1 MDWYKFLPP
10 KDQVR
15 VFSSATPHLSKK
27 QRAQREIA
35 KFESKLK
42 SMKEKIESKKQIV
55 EDSSDEDNIEPNVV
69 ISAKRFKHFLALAG
83 KDKDSV

>member
-1 MDWYKFLPP
+1 
-10 KDQVR
+10 
-15 VFSSATPHLSKK
+15 
-27 QRAQREIA
+27 
-35 KFESKLK
+35 
-42 SMKEKIESKKQIV
+42 MKEKIESKKQIV